1 MYNDSH
7 LFPSSGGWN
16 TKQEQGARRFS
27 VWWSPASGSHMAIFL
42 LCPHVAGMS
51 EGALWVSFMRALI
64 SFMRAVLASPDYFLK
79 VPSPNTITSGTRL
92 QHMNFRG
99 HKHSVCSTHQG
110 LDCNTWISGDTNIQS
125 IALMHYQGPSPVK
138 NLVLQHKFET
148 WQQKKGH
155 STPEPSLGS
164 AEAITGAT
172 SKLNFSPSPILILL
186 HFLP

>member
-99 HKHSVCSTHQG
+99 HKHSVYSTNALPRPFSSEEPGAAAQIWNMATKEGPFYPRALPGVSWGHHWGYIKAQLFPFPN
-110 LDCNTWISGDTNIQS
+110 LD
-125 IALMHYQGPSPVK
+125 SPPLPPIGVDS
-138 NLVLQHKFET
+138 
-148 WQQKKGH
+148 KG
-155 STPEPSLGS
+155 TP
-164 AEAITGAT
+164 
-172 SKLNFSPSPILILL
+172 
-186 HFLP
+186 